1 MAHGCVIVGAG
12 QAGFETAA
20 ALRAEKYQGS
30 ITLIGE
36 EPHLPYQRPPLSKGF
51 ILDKQGMDE
60 IELRPSQFSRDPGI
74 DLVTGDRVTAIDR
87 AARRVQL
94 ASGGTRSY
102 DALVLA
108 CGARNRLLPVPGADR
123 DGVLYLR
130 TLDESRTVKQRLQD
144 ASAVVVVG
152 GGFIGLEIAASAR
165 SLGKSVT
172 VLEAQ
177 PRLMPRVVA
186 PLVSAFY
193 DALHTDRG
201 IAVLCQACVTEIGGD
216 PERGGHVRSVTLSD
230 GSSYPADLVVVGIG
244 VVPNAELA
252 HDAGLET
259 ANGIVVDEYLQT
271 TSDPA
276 IYAIGDC
283 AAHPNPFAGDPGRQ
297 ASRVRLE
304 SVQNAAD
311 QARSVAASIA
321 GKRAPY
327 TAVPW
332 FWTDQ
337 FDIRLQMAGLS
348 HGYDQAVTRGSPDA
362 QKFSVYYFRQSRLIA
377 VDSVNRP
384 ADHIVARRLLAAH
397 ATVTPEQAADERV
410 NLKDAGRHA

>member
-1 MAHGCVIVGAG
+1 
-12 QAGFETAA
+12 
-20 ALRAEKYQGS
+20 
-30 ITLIGE
+30 
-36 EPHLPYQRPPLSKGF
+36 
-51 ILDKQGMDE
+51 
-60 IELRPSQFSRDPGI
+60 
-74 DLVTGDRVTAIDR
+74 
-87 AARRVQL
+87 
-94 ASGGTRSY
+94 
-102 DALVLA
+102 
-108 CGARNRLLPVPGADR
+108 
-123 DGVLYLR
+123 
-130 TLDESRTVKQRLQD
+130 
-144 ASAVVVVG
+144 VVVG

-165 SLGKSVT
+165 SLGRSVT

-193 DALHTDRG
+193 DTLHSDRG
-201 IAVLCQACVTEIGGD
+201 VTVICGACVTEIAGD
-216 PERGGHVRSVTLSD
+216 PEHGGRAQSVILSN

-283 AAHPNPFAGDPGRQ
+283 AAHPNPFAGDPGGLAR
-297 ASRVRLE
+297 ASSRVRLE

-311 QARSVAASIA
+311 QARTVAASIA
-321 GKRAPY
+321 GRRAPY

-337 FDIRLQMAGLS
+337 FDVRLQMAGLS
-348 HGYDQAVTRGSPDA
+348 HGYDEAVTRGNPET
-362 QKFSVYYFRQSRLIA
+362 QKFSVYYFKQSRLIA
-377 VDSVNRP
+377 VDSINRP
-384 ADHIVARRLLAAH
+384 ADHIVARRLLTSH
-397 ATVTPEQAADERV
+397 APVTPQQAADERV
-410 NLKDAGRHA
+410 NLKDVGRPA

>member
-1 MAHGCVIVGAG
+1 MANGCVIVGAG
-12 QAGFETAA
+12 QAGFEAAA
-20 ALRAEKYQGS
+20 ALRAEGYQEPVA
-30 ITLIGE
+30 LIGDE
-36 EPHLPYQRPPLSKGF
+36 AHLPYQRPPLSKGF

-60 IELRPSQFSRDPGI
+60 IELRPSQFFSDHRI

-87 AARRVQL
+87 ARKRVAL
-94 ASGGTRSY
+94 ASGASRSY

-108 CGARNRLLPVPGADR
+108 CGARNRQLPVPGADL

-130 TLDESRTVKQRLQD
+130 TLDESRTVKERLQD
-144 ASAVVVVG
+144 ANDIVVVG

-186 PLVSAFY
+186 PLVSSFY
-193 DALHTDRG
+193 DTLHAGRG
-201 IAVLCQACVTEIGGD
+201 VTVVCNAMVCEIAGD
-216 PERGGHVRSVTLSD
+216 IEHRGDARSVRLDNGQT
-230 GSSYPADLVVVGIG
+230 YAADLVVVGIG

-252 HDAGLET
+252 RDAGLDT
-259 ANGIVVDEYLQT
+259 GNGIVVDKYLQT
-271 TSDPA
+271 SDAA
-276 IYAIGDC
+276 IFAIGDC
-283 AAHPNPFAGDPGRQ
+283 AEHPNPYAGC
-297 ASRVRLE
+297 RVRLE

-311 QARSVAASIA
+311 QARAVAAAIA

-348 HGYDQAVTRGSPDA
+348 QGYDEAVTRGHPEG
-362 QKFSVYYFRQSRLIA
+362 QKFSVYYFRESRLIA
-377 VDSVNRP
+377 VDSINRP
-384 ADHIVARRLLAAH
+384 ADHIVARRLLASH
-397 ATVTPEQAADERV
+397 APVTPQQAADDSV
-410 NLKDAGRHA
+410 NLKSLA